1 MFLTERAASAPFSL
15 CINPRMQKTFED
27 LRAFQ
32 RALDLMVAVYTVT
45 DTFPSKEMYGLISQL
60 RRASCSVVSNIAEG
74 HGRLTYGEWRQ
85 MLSQARGSLYEV
97 QAQVIASA
105 RLGFV
110 NVATAEHLRNQSRLV
125 GTELAGLI
133 RWVKK
138 EENAAK
144 HRQSEKP
151 PRTSNK

>member
-1 MFLTERAASAPFSL
+1 
-15 CINPRMQKTFED
+15 MQKTFED

-32 RALDLMVAVYTVT
+32 RALDLMVDVYTAT
-45 DTFPSKEMYGLISQL
+45 KTFPTEELYGLTTQM

-85 MLSQARGSLYEV
+85 SLSHARGSLYEV
-97 QAQVIASA
+97 QAQVIASN
-105 RLGFV
+105 RLGFLSTA
-110 NVATAEHLRNQSRLV
+110 NAEHLKKQSRAA

-138 EENAAK
+138 RESDAK
-144 HRQSEKP
+144 KRSGEKSP
-151 PRTSNK
+151 QTSNQ